1 MNDEQRAALG
11 ALVAAARRQ
20 RYGTK
25 SAAYQA
31 ASVNA
36 TTWSHIEDGVPVRED
51 RLMAA
56 VRTLWPSSGGDW
68 RKVRTDAPADR
79 PLIAYTNRV
88 LLDELE
94 ARLTEREREGRGQR
108 PAAIAAETVPDDA
121 MSDLTAEELGRQ
133 LRTEASQ
140 QPPPESA
147 DPGPL

>member
-31 ASVNA
+31 AGVNA
-36 TTWSHIEDGVPVRED
+36 TTWSHIEDGIRVRED
-51 RLMAA
+51 RLVAA

-68 RKVRTDAPADR
+68 HKIATDAPADR

-94 ARLTEREREGRGQR
+94 ARLTERERESGDDAEKPTTAKGRGRTGRIEPPRAASR
-108 PAAIAAETVPDDA
+108 PPIDDQTETD
-121 MSDLTAEELGRQ
+121 R
-133 LRTEASQ
+133 
-140 QPPPESA
+140 
-147 DPGPL
+147 PG

>member
-31 ASVNA
+31 AGIHA
-36 TTWSHIEDGVPVRED
+36 TTWSHIEDGVGVRED
-51 RLMAA
+51 RLAAA

-68 RKVRTDAPADR
+68 RKIATDAPADR

-88 LLDELE
+88 LLDEFE
-94 ARLTEREREGRGQR
+94 ARLTEREVRGDGD
-108 PAAIAAETVPDDA
+108 AA
-121 MSDLTAEELGRQ
+121 
-133 LRTEASQ
+133 ASRRAGGSSAGGKIVI
-140 QPPPESA
+140 PEK
-147 DPGPL
+147 P